1 MDPTLR
7 ARTVLFA
14 STTSALMLG
23 LTVIERGATV
33 DRGVSGFAAMAL
45 MAGGLFLE
53 RALVAAYRRTLVR
66 ADAALA
72 GLLFGF
78 PLSFFMVQT
87 RAAVASGNAPLAV
100 GAERVVGTVG
110 VVMVIVAVVGA
121 WRRRKAQRM

>member
-14 STTSALMLG
+14 STTSALMFG

-121 WRRRKAQRM
+121 WRRQKAQRM